1 MNNTAIF
8 EIFMFLAGIVVVA
21 LCITALIQDYRI
33 RGYRKNEANMN
44 NDKFRSTDGE

>member
-1 MNNTAIF
+1 
-8 EIFMFLAGIVVVA
+8 MFLGGTVVIA

-33 RGYRKNEANMN
+33 RGYRKDEANMN